1 MKVRKA
7 VIVAAGRG
15 TRLLPFTKSVPK
27 ELLPLVDKP
36 VIQYAVEEAVAC
48 GMELIIMVT
57 TPGKTALEDYFGKN
71 VELERVL
78 QQGGKNDL
86 LEKICHLPD
95 LANICFVHQKEQR
108 GLGDAV
114 LCAKAVV
121 GEEPFALILPD
132 DFFEQRE
139 LVLQNMLGIFQEYH
153 GSVIALK
160 CVNEDEIGRY
170 GVITPRKIKGN
181 IYQVVDLVEKP
192 KPGQAP
198 SNLAVMGRYV
208 LTPEIFEE
216 LESTP
221 VGAGRE
227 IQLTDALK
235 RLLSRQR
242 VYGYEI
248 QGEYYDSGTIP
259 GWIQATLTLALKHP
273 EIGPELRN
281 YLTRLLS

>member
-1 MKVRKA
+1 MKIRKA

-15 TRLLPFTKSVPK
+15 TRFLPFTKSVPK
-27 ELLPLVDKP
+27 EMLPLVDKP

-48 GMELIIMVT
+48 GMELVIMVT
-57 TPGKTALEDYFGKN
+57 SPEKVALEDYFGKN
-71 VELERVL
+71 AELEHAL
-78 QQGGKNDL
+78 QQKGKNDL

-114 LCAKAVV
+114 LSARAVV
-121 GEEPFALILPD
+121 GEEPFVLILPD
-132 DFFEQRE
+132 DLFEERE
-139 LVLQNMLGIFQEYH
+139 LVLQNMLRIFQEYQ
-153 GSVIALK
+153 GSVIAVK
-160 CVNEDEIGRY
+160 QVGKDEIGRY
-170 GVITPRKIKGN
+170 GVITPKKIKEN

-192 KPGQAP
+192 KPERSP

-208 LTPEIFEE
+208 LTHQIFEE
-216 LESTP
+216 LASTP
-221 VGAGRE
+221 SGVGGE

-235 RLLSRQR
+235 RLLARQHM
-242 VYGYEI
+242 YSYEI

-273 EIGPELRN
+273 QMGPQLRS
-281 YLTRLLS
+281 YLNHLLQ

>member
-15 TRLLPFTKSVPK
+15 TRFLPFTKSVPK
-27 ELLPLVDKP
+27 EMLPLVDKP
-36 VIQYAVEEAVAC
+36 VIQYAVEEAVDC
-48 GMELIIMVT
+48 GMELVIMVT
-57 TPGKTALEDYFGKN
+57 SPEKVALEDYFGKN
-71 VELERVL
+71 AELEHVL
-78 QQGGKNDL
+78 QQKGKNDL

-114 LCAKAVV
+114 LSARAVV

-132 DFFEQRE
+132 DLFEERE
-139 LVLQNMLGIFQEYH
+139 LALQNMLHIFQEYQ
-153 GSVIALK
+153 GSVIAVK
-160 CVNEDEIGRY
+160 QVGKDEIERY
-170 GVITPRKIKGN
+170 GVITPKKIKEN

-192 KPGQAP
+192 KPERSP

-208 LTPEIFEE
+208 LTHQIFEE
-216 LESTP
+216 LASTP
-221 VGAGRE
+221 SGVGGE
-227 IQLTDALK
+227 IQLTDALR
-235 RLLSRQR
+235 RLLTRQHI
-242 VYGYEI
+242 YSYEI

-273 EIGPELRN
+273 QMGPHLRS
-281 YLTRLLS
+281 YLNHLLQ